1 MFGWTA
7 CNFDWRDQQADKDA
21 SRQVENAEEKY
32 GRVKVENLRMRENAG
47 LDSREITQIGKEQ
60 FIRLTGKQSDT
71 MEAIS
76 ISGAT
81 IPYYWYEII
90 FNGDTGW
97 IYGGGMEI
105 IESENLN
112 AGQLNDFLIVP
123 GERVGLITR
132 TSTHESLIR
141 AFGPEEV
148 MKSRLRIGEDQMV
161 EGTTLFPN
169 TNNEL
174 HIYWQ
179 NEDFKLIRQIVITK
193 PGGQWQTS
201 SGIHIGVSI
210 EDVTAANGKPFEMT
224 GFLWD
229 LAGTTLNWQ
238 GGNLHQ
244 DLVLKFDYR
253 GEISIYPFLI
263 GDKVI
268 SSDNSSLLKLSP
280 SVREI
285 LISFNG

>member
-141 AFGPEEV
+141 A
-148 MKSRLRIGEDQMV
+148 
-161 EGTTLFPN
+161 
-169 TNNEL
+169 
-174 HIYWQ
+174 
-179 NEDFKLIRQIVITK
+179 
-193 PGGQWQTS
+193 
-201 SGIHIGVSI
+201 
-210 EDVTAANGKPFEMT
+210 
-224 GFLWD
+224 
-229 LAGTTLNWQ
+229 
-238 GGNLHQ
+238 
-244 DLVLKFDYR
+244 LVRK
-253 GEISIYPFLI
+253 
-263 GDKVI
+263 K
-268 SSDNSSLLKLSP
+268 
-280 SVREI
+280 
-285 LISFNG
+285 